1 PQNVANTGQALASF
15 LLGLPTSAFR
25 ILGDPSLHAKRF
37 LWHFYGQDE
46 IQLGPKL
53 TLNLGLRYE
62 SSEWFTPNEGRLSG
76 YDSETQRFIWASK
89 NPITGEPANA
99 PPTLVDPD
107 KNNFAPRF
115 GLAYLL
121 TPKTTVRLGYGI
133 FYNSNFAWETSSARG
148 NWPYSD
154 SRSIIGLNITYPDRP
169 VQSVFPPD
177 SLDLSKITPNVQHT
191 MSRHQRVGYMQ

>member
-1 PQNVANTGQALASF
+1 LPINLDIAGLATAGSFAFQNGPDYNHQFLPILLMIRGKHTISVGADIKHEQIFHDGVFSNWSFDSTPTEDPQNVANTGQALASF

-37 LWHFYGQDE
+37 LWHFYGQDD
-46 IQLGPKL
+46 IKLSPKL

-62 SSEWFTPNEGRLSG
+62 YSEWFTPNEGRLSG
-76 YDSETQRFIWASK
+76 YDTETQRFIWASK

-121 TPKTTVRLGYGI
+121 T
-133 FYNSNFAWETSSARG
+133 
-148 NWPYSD
+148 
-154 SRSIIGLNITYPDRP
+154 
-169 VQSVFPPD
+169 
-177 SLDLSKITPNVQHT
+177 
-191 MSRHQRVGYMQ
+191 